1 MISYANNSFHSQPL
15 SLSADNQQRV
25 ADVARNESIF
35 QAALKGGDAEC
46 GAH

>member
-15 SLSADNQQRV
+15 SLSADKQELLMSLITK
-25 ADVARNESIF
+25 AFFKPLS
-35 QAALKGGDAEC
+35 KGDAEC